1 MGNMVYQVDSVS
13 TTVDLDFN
21 IYQQWIDPA
30 MINAVKSHGFT
41 RTAAE
46 YEKLCWTPS
55 LEINNNVSLQPLWD
69 GNTCWN
75 LKDESLGLMQYSQR
89 YKGTISNK
97 MYLHFFPFDSNVIEI
112 NVGPKYYNL
121 NQIDIETNVK
131 EQNKIN
137 ESRNCIIPSNLEE
150 FIITKETQTF
160 VFVKNGRNVDY
171 QNINHAFTI
180 QRKATFYLWKIMLVQ
195 VFIVM
200 WSWTVFFEDPSD
212 LLGRYEVVLNLF
224 LAAVAFL
231 FVVNDKLPKVAY
243 LTLLDKNLL
252 CTFVLLFCC
261 AVESWIV
268 FIVDKYWNEP
278 DIAVLI
284 DRISWGMFPSCSLL
298 LQLWFLYKAKIICNP
313 GKMSNV
319 RLPTSRKLVL
329 DHMHLNESIDD
340 ESVQATQ

>member
-1 MGNMVYQVDSVS
+1 MAQSVKQWLASIELEEYYSTFIDNGYDNVKFIKNITNDQQLKDIGIKKPGHIIHILRSLQNTQQQQQTDQKQEEEESSKISKNQISIKPCPTNSRTYFQKDISLNGPRNVKVFFKINMVYQVDSVS

-46 YEKLCWTPS
+46 YEQLCWTPN

-137 ESRNCIIPSNLEE
+137 ESRNCIIPSNL
-150 FIITKETQTF
+150 
-160 VFVKNGRNVDY
+160 
-171 QNINHAFTI
+171 
-180 QRKATFYLWKIMLVQ
+180 
-195 VFIVM
+195 
-200 WSWTVFFEDPSD
+200 
-212 LLGRYEVVLNLF
+212 
-224 LAAVAFL
+224 
-231 FVVNDKLPKVAY
+231 
-243 LTLLDKNLL
+243 
-252 CTFVLLFCC
+252 
-261 AVESWIV
+261 
-268 FIVDKYWNEP
+268 
-278 DIAVLI
+278 
-284 DRISWGMFPSCSLL
+284 
-298 LQLWFLYKAKIICNP
+298 
-313 GKMSNV
+313 
-319 RLPTSRKLVL
+319 
-329 DHMHLNESIDD
+329 
-340 ESVQATQ
+340 